1 MQLDVWSGLPL
12 SIKLLTHKLWR
23 EKINSSCQ
31 SFGCTIRR
39 RPGQQ
44 EFFYWI
50 GFISALSLESGST
63 PPARGLSF
71 KVLLISEMP
80 WPPECHEF
88 STEGVKVIC
97 LPFEHIFSNSVSELL
112 GETSV
117 TSDMQMT
124 PPLWQ
129 KMKRNWRASWWR
141 WKKRLNKLA

>member
-1 MQLDVWSGLPL
+1 MIRTALIHKAANPQALKGEDKQQLPVFWLYYTKKAWTAR
-12 SIKLLTHKLWR
+12 I
-23 EKINSSCQ
+23 
-31 SFGCTIRR
+31 
-39 RPGQQ
+39 
-44 EFFYWI
+44 FYWI
-50 GFISALSLESGST
+50 VFISALSLESGST

-117 TSDMQMT
+117 TSDMQTT

-129 KMKRNWRASWWR
+129 KMKRN
-141 WKKRLNKLA
+141 